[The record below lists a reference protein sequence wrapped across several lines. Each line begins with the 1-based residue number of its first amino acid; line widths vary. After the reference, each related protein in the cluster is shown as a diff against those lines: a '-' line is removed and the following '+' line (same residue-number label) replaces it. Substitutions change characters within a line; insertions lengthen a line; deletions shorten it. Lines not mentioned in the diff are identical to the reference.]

1 MIYKGSNAALLSCNP
16 KNNIENKQKY
26 WIYKTLY
33 LIFFD
38 LDFLNCMGDMQLKSE
53 SLALK
58 LIPIIKNNVYKK
70 NYL

>member
-1 MIYKGSNAALLSCNP
+1 
-16 KNNIENKQKY
+16 
-26 WIYKTLY
+26 
-33 LIFFD
+33 
-38 LDFLNCMGDMQLKSE
+38 MGDMQLKSE